1 MDVRTL
7 ILQADAIARSQGL
20 TQRKWSSD
28 AGYAASGQ
36 TVSRIISKGNCK
48 LSTLQDLLSPL
59 GYELAIVRKED
70 LP

>member
-20 TQRKWSSD
+20 SQKKWSTV
-28 AGYAASGQ
+28 AGYAVNGQ

-48 LSTLQDLLSPL
+48 LSTMQDLLNPL
-59 GYELAIVRKED
+59 GYELAIIRKED
-70 LP
+70 V

>member
-1 MDVRTL
+1 MDVRAL
-7 ILQADAIARSQGL
+7 ILQADEIARSQGL

-48 LSTLQDLLSPL
+48 LSTMQDLLRPL
-59 GYELAIVRKED
+59 GYELAIVQKGET
-70 LP
+70 P